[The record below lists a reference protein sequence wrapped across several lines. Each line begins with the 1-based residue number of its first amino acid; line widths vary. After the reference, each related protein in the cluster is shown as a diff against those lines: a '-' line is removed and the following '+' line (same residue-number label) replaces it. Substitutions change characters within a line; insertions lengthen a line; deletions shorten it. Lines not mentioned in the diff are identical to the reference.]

1 MKITVDEQL
10 KKFYLAFINKSNP
23 KDCHWVPAVGHEIQV
38 GKYRFCAIPAFDH
51 INVSEVTTGLQFLKV
66 PMTPKIYQMTSNKED
81 TLKLFESVG
90 EDLIRI
96 INKHSTA
103 VIDKSLI
110 EQRKDIFNMLGE
122 MPPIEVFDME
132 GDAE

>member
-1 MKITVDEQL
+1 MKVTVDKQT
-10 KKFYLAFINKSNP
+10 KKFYLAFNTHNSKRNK
-23 KDCHWVPAVGHEIQV
+23 WVPAVGHEIQV
-38 GKYRFCAIPAFDH
+38 GKYRFCAIPSFDH

-66 PMTPKIYQMTSNKED
+66 PITSKIYQMTTNKED

-96 INKHSTA
+96 INRHSTA

-110 EQRKDIFNMLGE
+110 EQRKDIFNKFGE
-122 MPPIEVFDME
+122 MPPIEVFDIE
-132 GDAE
+132 GAAE